1 MGFAFAIY
9 LGFYDA
15 SLLFPDFT
23 ISVYSSSC
31 NVLFFGLILSSF
43 LSLSISLHP
52 ICLRDAITYKGKEKE
67 RE

>member
-1 MGFAFAIY
+1 MMR
-9 LGFYDA
+9 
-15 SLLFPDFT
+15 
-23 ISVYSSSC
+23 VYYSQILPFLYIAVHAMFSFLVS
-31 NVLFFGLILSSF
+31 FFF